1 MSEIAMPEEKK
12 TGLKGRHVLYW
23 MIGFFAV
30 MLTANGIFLY
40 HAITSFPGEDVKK
53 SYLQGLSYNQ
63 TLEARA
69 AQAELGWRA
78 ELGLQDGDVV
88 MNLEDRFGAPLSGRA
103 VVGEL
108 RRRATRDGDRTLL
121 FAPNVNGT
129 YIAPVGALEKGQWE
143 LRIQVLDQTSDE
155 TVFAVHKTVIVK

>member
-1 MSEIAMPEEKK
+1 MSEIAMTENKEPK
-12 TGLKGRHVLYW
+12 LKGRHVLYW

-53 SYLQGLSYNQ
+53 SYLQGLNYNQ

-69 AQAELGWRA
+69 AQAALGWRA
-78 ELGLQDGDVV
+78 ELGLQDDEIVLR
-88 MNLEDRFGAPLSGRA
+88 LEDKYAQPLSARP

-108 RRRATRDGDRTLL
+108 RRRASQMDDRTLI

-129 YIAPVGALEKGQWE
+129 YIAPVEPLEKGQWE
-143 LRIQVLDQTSDE
+143 LRVQVLDPTSDE
-155 TVFAVHKTVIVK
+155 TVFTAYKTLIVK